1 MTKLKHT
8 DDREW
13 GIASTASMH
22 ADQIRNRNDTDISG
36 PRIRS
41 LWADGY
47 SNAQIA
53 TKLNV
58 SALDVK
64 LALGRYDGGA
74 V

>member
-13 GIASTASMH
+13 GAASTASMR

-41 LWADGY
+41 LWAKGY
-47 SNAQIA
+47 SSAQIA
-53 TKLNV
+53 TTLNV